1 MGDAIDYRGR
11 EAPVVILLVDDNL
24 PMEYFSRARNQLV
37 IVTIGRKME
46 LTEEFYSKYE
56 QRRSKYSFAAD
67 PEVVVDIRDMLQLSA
82 DLGKLQKM
90 GEDKRIFQTEF

>member
-1 MGDAIDYRGR
+1 M
-11 EAPVVILLVDDNL
+11 VILLVDDHL

-37 IVTIGRKME
+37 IVTIGRKMD

-67 PEVVVDIRDMLQLSA
+67 PEVGLEVVGDIRDMLQLSA